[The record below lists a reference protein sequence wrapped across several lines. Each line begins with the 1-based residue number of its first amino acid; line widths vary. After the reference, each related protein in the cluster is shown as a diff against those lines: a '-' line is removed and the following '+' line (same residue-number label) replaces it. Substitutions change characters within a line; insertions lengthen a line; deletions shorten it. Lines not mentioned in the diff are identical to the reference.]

1 MFHRNPIAS
10 FKLLTSFQTSCNRN
24 CQNSFATIFHILN
37 PNPSKC
43 NIKSYSACDL
53 IGEHRLNPVNR
64 NVRAFSSNTN
74 EIQIPVVTYEY
85 VKDLP
90 NHPEKILIDV
100 REPSELQ
107 ETGSIPSSINI
118 PRKKH
123 FIKLNHNISNNKN
136 KKDKFQFLFCF

>member
-1 MFHRNPIAS
+1 MFRRNPIAS
-10 FKLLTSFQTSCNRN
+10 FKLLTSFQTSYSRN
-24 CQNSFATIFHILN
+24 SQNSFATIVHILN
-37 PNPSKC
+37 TNPSKC
-43 NIKSYSACDL
+43 NKKSYFAYDL
-53 IGEHRLNPVNR
+53 IGEHRLNLVNR

-123 FIKLNHNISNNKN
+123 FI
-136 KKDKFQFLFCF
+136 